1 MSRMGRMALMALMMQ
16 AAFESSKSGSN
27 LYSDKNNGIYGR
39 ISSNKRP
46 VVIKRENKP
55 EREFIIKGVKIMAYS
70 KKDAIKRYQHKYLN
84 KK

>member
-1 MSRMGRMALMALMMQ
+1 MSRMGRMAMIALMMQ
-16 AAFESSKSGSN
+16 AAFEANKSGSN

-46 VVIKRENKP
+46 IVIKKENKP
-55 EREFIIKGVKIMAYS
+55 EREFIIKGIKIMAYS

>member
-1 MSRMGRMALMALMMQ
+1 MSRMSRMVMMALMMQ
-16 AAFESSKSGSN
+16 AAFEASKSGSN

-46 VVIKRENKP
+46 VIIKRENKP